1 LIFGPIGTIFQVS
14 QKHQLEKKGDKMK
27 HYAYLIFLLFL
38 TNSCATIVSGT
49 TQEVSFNSEP
59 QDVEVTVGGK
69 VIGKT
74 PLTIQLD
81 KKSGQAVEF
90 NLEGYKRQTRALTTT
105 TDSWFWGNIV
115 IGGLFG
121 STTDGV
127 SGSIHEYSPSQYYV
141 TMVADSSDSVNSIKS
156 DKAKI
161 KEFIVMGYQQIV
173 TDIAR
178 GGGEYLNSLVLML
191 KVADS
196 KRTES
201 VKKIKALS
209 EVYTIIP
216 DFAEQV
222 ANYFIK

>member
-1 LIFGPIGTIFQVS
+1 
-14 QKHQLEKKGDKMK
+14 MK
-27 HYAYLIFLLFL
+27 YLIILLAVGL
-38 TNSCATIVSGT
+38 MAGCATIISGT
-49 TQEVSFNSEP
+49 TDEVTFNSEP

-74 PLTIQLD
+74 PLTVQLD
-81 KKSGQAVEF
+81 KKSGQSVEF
-90 NLEGYKRQTRALTTT
+90 NLEGYKRQTRALSTKM
-105 TDSWFWGNIV
+105 DSWFWGNIV
-115 IGGLFG
+115 LGGLIG
-121 STTDGV
+121 SSTDGI
-127 SGSIHEYSPSQYYV
+127 SGSIHEYSPNQYFV

-161 KEFIVMGYQQIV
+161 KEFIVISYQQII

-201 VKKIKALS
+201 VKKIRALS

-222 ANYFIK
+222 TAYFLKEQSL

>member
-1 LIFGPIGTIFQVS
+1 
-14 QKHQLEKKGDKMK
+14 MK

-38 TNSCATIVSGT
+38 TNSCATLMSGT
-49 TQEVSFNSEP
+49 TQEVTFNSEP

-74 PLTIQLD
+74 PFTIQLD
-81 KKSGQAVEF
+81 KKSGQTVEF
-90 NLEGYKRQTRALTTT
+90 NLEGYKRQTRSLETTM
-105 TDSWFWGNIV
+105 DGWFWGNIV
-115 IGGLFG
+115 LGGLIG
-121 STTDGV
+121 SSTDGI
-127 SGSIHEYSPSQYYV
+127 SGSINEYSPNQYYV
-141 TMVADSSDSVNSIKS
+141 TMVADSSDSINSIKS

-161 KEFIVMGYQQIV
+161 KEYIVISYQQIV
-173 TDIAR
+173 TDLAR
-178 GGGEYLNSLVLML
+178 GGGQYLNSLVLML